1 MKLIAALQLL
11 VIAVTAE
18 YDPSID
24 PSLRS

>member
-1 MKLIAALQLL
+1 LL
-11 VIAVTAE
+11 AIGVTAE